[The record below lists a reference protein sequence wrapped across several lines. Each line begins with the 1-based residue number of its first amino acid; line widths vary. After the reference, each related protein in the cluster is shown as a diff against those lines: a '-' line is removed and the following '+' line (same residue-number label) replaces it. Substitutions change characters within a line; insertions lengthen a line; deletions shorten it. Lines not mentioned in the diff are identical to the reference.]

1 MDKVV
6 VIGGA
11 GFVGGHVVEELTR
24 RGYKVTVFD
33 KVGCDQSSGGYELVL
48 GDMLDLQALS
58 NAVEKAKYV
67 YHFGGVA
74 DIAQAK
80 ANPFKSIED
89 NVLGVATALEA
100 CRNTRVDRFLYAST
114 VYVYSPYGSFYR
126 ASKQAAETLIEAY
139 SEQFKLDHTLL
150 RYGSLYGPRAQE
162 WNGLRKY
169 VSQVLKE
176 GRLVY
181 EGTGQEMRE
190 YIHVRDAAR
199 LSVDVLGNDH
209 RNEAVTLTGT
219 QVLNSNELAEMIFE
233 IAGIEKNVTFT
244 GDDRDGEHYR
254 MTPYRFSPKRAR
266 KLIPSE
272 FVDLGQGILEIF
284 EEVYKESDST

>member
-219 QVLNSNELAEMIFE
+219 QILNSNELAEMIFE

-244 GDDRDGEHYR
+244 GGDRDGEHYR